1 MTEPVK
7 GQPYEFFIAL
17 TDIFDPQFFVVNP
30 MIATGDFKVSKD
42 GGTLVNLATVPSVMP
57 DGSSA
62 VKINLSAAEMSADSV
77 VMEGK
82 DVAGDQWGDV
92 FAFIDAPAGSS
103 ETVLD
108 LLEGD
113 KRETNISQKVF
124 KKGTAT
130 LLLDKTISG
139 SLLESDITI
148 ETLEP

>member
-7 GQPYEFFIAL
+7 GQAYEFYLSL
-17 TDIFDPQFFVVNP
+17 TDIFDPQFFVSNP
-30 MIATGDFKVSKD
+30 TLAAGDFKVSKD
-42 GGTLVNLATVPSVMP
+42 GGALVNLATLPAVTPT
-57 DGSSA
+57 GSSA
-62 VKINLSAAEMSADSV
+62 VKVNLNAVEMNADSV
-77 VMEGK
+77 VVEGK

-139 SLLESDITI
+139 SLLQSDITI
-148 ETLEP
+148 ETLEV